1 MTPHAALI
9 KSLMGRLIVSCQA
22 RAGNP
27 LHGPV
32 HISALALAA
41 EQGGAAALRI
51 QGEDDI
57 RAVKERCTL
66 PVIGIRKV
74 FDAGPVYITPTFA
87 DAAIIVEAG
96 ADIVALD
103 ATLRPRQGPDSAG
116 ELIRRIRGEL
126 GVPVMADVDSLASGR
141 AAAAAGAELIATT
154 LSGYTPLRLR
164 TGRPRPAAPDFAL
177 LEQLWAAV
185 DVPIVAEGRFW
196 EPGQVEDAFLLGAS
210 RRRDRHRRHQ
220 PDAHHRTIRPLHAR
234 PQPRLRPFKELLVKI
249 IATDTAAESGFR
261 AALLVA
267 ALVKAQPTAV
277 LGLATG
283 SSPQPL
289 YAALEHEEMD
299 LGRVRRSPWTSTL
312 GLGPADEQSYA
323 GPSGAMWSSASAW
336 IPPGPHS

>member
-27 LHGPV
+27 LYGPV

-41 EQGGAAALRI
+41 EQGGAAALRV

-57 RAVKERCTL
+57 RAVKARCTL

-126 GVPVMADVDSLASGR
+126 GVPVMADVDSLASGQ
-141 AAAAAGAELIATT
+141 AAAAAGAGTHRHNPRRVHL
-154 LSGYTPLRLR
+154 
-164 TGRPRPAAPDFAL
+164 GRAAAAGPGFCVAGTAL
-177 LEQLWAAV
+177 GHREC
-185 DVPIVAEGRFW
+185 PH
-196 EPGQVEDAFLLGAS
+196 
-210 RRRDRHRRHQ
+210 RRRGQILGTRPGGGCVPARSERRGDRHCRHQ
-220 PDAHHRTIRPLHAR
+220 PDAHYGTICPLHAR
-234 PQPRLRPFKELLVKI
+234 SQPRLRPFKELLVKI

-289 YAALEHEEMD
+289 YAALEHEKMD
-299 LGRVRRSPWTSTL
+299 LGRVRAFSLDEYL
-312 GLGPADEQSYA
+312 GLGPADEESYA
-323 GPSGAMWSSASAW
+323 HAIRRDVVERLGLDPSLR
-336 IPPGPHS
+336 PHS

>member
-9 KSLMGRLIVSCQA
+9 KSLMGQLIVSCQA

-57 RAVKERCTL
+57 RAVKERCQL

-74 FDAGPVYITPTFA
+74 FDARPVYITPTFA

-103 ATLRPRQGPDSAG
+103 ATDRPRRGPDSAA

-141 AAAAAGAELIATT
+141 AAAVAGADLIATT
-154 LSGYTPLRLR
+154 LSGYTADA
-164 TGRPRPAAPDFAL
+164 PAPTHPDFAL

-185 DVPIVAEGRFW
+185 DVPIIAEGRFW

-210 RRRDRHRRHQ
+210 
-220 PDAHHRTIRPLHAR
+220 AVVI
-234 PQPRLRPFKELLVKI
+234 
-249 IATDTAAESGFR
+249 G
-261 AALLVA
+261 
-267 ALVKAQPTAV
+267 TAV
-277 LGLATG
+277 TN
-283 SSPQPL
+283 PMRIT
-289 YAALEHEEMD
+289 E
-299 LGRVRRSPWTSTL
+299 RFVRST
-312 GLGPADEQSYA
+312 PAHA
-323 GPSGAMWSSASAW
+323 HG
-336 IPPGPHS
+336 